1 MKIVAII
8 ATTSGCGRSTLA
20 LNYAMAYSW
29 NREQDALV
37 LDLGYGDPKVQ
48 WMAAK
53 YGVGNLDAS
62 SFVNSS
68 ISDENLLQG
77 AIFIPTCEN
86 KGVRILPAP
95 PTLSML
101 AGEFDDVK
109 SREELLNL
117 QSRVATLE
125 KSDIGLLLLVIP
137 PYLLES
143 YLALNY
149 MSLCDAVLIVTTE
162 NPAHLVS
169 TGRAGLKELF
179 CCINART
186 GILINFFIPPSVPSP
201 QNLEARE
208 IKVERRLNAP
218 VIACFPF
225 LWEFIHFPVDGIEY
239 VEKLDQETTWKEFFE
254 VINHVESAV
263 YDLLYSS
270 TPPQPRTEVAVRP
283 AALFVA
289 EAISGRTIFSHF
301 FGQSVQNPALVT
313 ASMVGVANIVSE
325 SAGRIGEL
333 RLIDN
338 GNMKILVQRGRQ
350 GTMGILYCSQTNT
363 QLQESFERF
372 ILEFEEGY
380 GKEISVL
387 KRTGIVKELKKVE
400 KLVEKRFSEFT
411 LRVTAAKP
419 ELSDLIEEFAKERE
433 IDDPEAAFQEFLGQ
447 NLPSETIKLLEYE
460 FTVPHAHE
468 RHILLAEAGI
478 RPSKQRIKELE
489 NEIGYVCQCWLQAE
503 LRPLDIFALLSLPD
517 NLQGTAKTILRLGID
532 EITSKAIAQETGR
545 SEGIEQSNLEELVT
559 MGFLRKGKGK
569 TFLTAT
575 ARETT

>member
-8 ATTSGCGRSTLA
+8 ATTGGCGRSTLA
-20 LNYAMAYSW
+20 LNYAVAYSW
-29 NREQDALV
+29 NRDQDALV
-37 LDLGYGDPKVQ
+37 LDLSYGDPKIQ

-53 YGVGNLDAS
+53 YGVGNQDAS

-68 ISDENLLQG
+68 VNDESLLQG
-77 AIFIPTCEN
+77 AIFIPTSEN
-86 KGVRILPAP
+86 RSVRILPAP
-95 PTLSML
+95 STLSML
-101 AGEFDDVK
+101 AGEFDDTR

-117 QSRVATLE
+117 QARVVNLE

-162 NPAHLVS
+162 NPAHLVA

-186 GILINFFIPPSVPSP
+186 GILINFFIPPSLPSP
-201 QNLEARE
+201 QNLEERE
-208 IKVERRLNAP
+208 IRVERLLNAP

-225 LWEFIHFPVDGIEY
+225 LWEFIRFPVDGIEY
-239 VEKLDQETTWKEFFE
+239 VEKLPQETIWKEFFE
-254 VINHVESAV
+254 VINHVESSV

-270 TPPQPRTEVAVRP
+270 TPPQPRTDVAVRP

-289 EAISGRTIFSHF
+289 EALSGRTIFSHF
-301 FGQSVQNPALVT
+301 FGQSMQNPALVT

-338 GNMKILVQRGRQ
+338 GNMKILVQRGRR

-387 KRTGIVKELKKVE
+387 KRTGIITELKGVE
-400 KLVEKRFSEFT
+400 KLVEKRFSEFA
-411 LRVTAAKP
+411 LHVIAARP
-419 ELSDLIEEFAKERE
+419 ELSNLIEEFAKERE
-433 IDDPEAAFQEFLGQ
+433 IDDPDVAFQEFLAQ
-447 NLPSETIKLLEYE
+447 NLPSETINLLEYE
-460 FTVPHAHE
+460 FTIPHAHE
-468 RHILLAEAGI
+468 RHILLAEVGI
-478 RPSKQRIKELE
+478 RPDKQRIKELE
-489 NEIGYVCQCWLQAE
+489 NETGHFCECWLQSE
-503 LRPLDIFALLSLPD
+503 LHPLDIFALLSLPD
-517 NLQGTAKTILRLGID
+517 NLQETAKAILRLGID
-532 EITSKAIAQETGR
+532 EITPEAIVKETGR
-545 SEGIEQSNLEELVT
+545 PARTEQPNLEELVVL
-559 MGFLRKGKGK
+559 GFLRKGKNK
-569 TFLTAT
+569 IFLTAE
-575 ARETT
+575 AREAT

>member
-8 ATTSGCGRSTLA
+8 GTTGGCGRSTLA

-37 LDLGYGDPKVQ
+37 LDLSYGDPKIQ
-48 WMAAK
+48 WMASK

-62 SFVNSS
+62 SFVNPAVNEES
-68 ISDENLLQG
+68 LLQG

-86 KGVRILPAP
+86 KAVRILPAP
-95 PTLSML
+95 STLSML

-162 NPAHLVS
+162 NPAHLVA

-186 GILINFFIPPSVPSP
+186 GILINFFIPPSLPSP
-201 QNLEARE
+201 QNLEKRE
-208 IKVERRLNAP
+208 IKVEGRLNAP

-225 LWEFIHFPVDGIEY
+225 LWEFIRFPVDGIEY
-239 VEKLDQETTWKEFFE
+239 VEKLEQETTWKEFYE

-263 YDLLYSS
+263 HDLLYSS
-270 TPPQPRTEVAVRP
+270 TPPQPRTDVAVRP

-301 FGQSVQNPALVT
+301 FSQSVQNPALVT

-338 GNMKILVQRGRQ
+338 GNMKILVQRGRR

-372 ILEFEEGY
+372 ILDFEEGY
-380 GKEISVL
+380 SKEISLL
-387 KRTGIVKELKKVE
+387 KRTGIVNELKGVE
-400 KLVEKRFSEFT
+400 KLVEKRFSEFQ

-419 ELSDLIEEFAKERE
+419 ELSDLIERFAKERE
-433 IDDPEAAFQEFLGQ
+433 IDDPDAAFQEFLAQ
-447 NLPSETIKLLEYE
+447 NLPPETISLLEYE
-460 FTVPHAHE
+460 FTIPHAHE
-468 RHILLAEAGI
+468 RHVLLSEVGI

-489 NEIGYVCQCWLQAE
+489 NETGYFCQCWLQSE
-503 LRPLDIFALLSLPD
+503 LRPLDIFELLSLPD

-532 EITSKAIAQETGR
+532 EITSKAIAKETGR
-545 SEGIEQSNLEELVT
+545 SDGIEKSNLEELVT

-569 TFLTAT
+569 TFLTAE
-575 ARETT
+575 AREAT